1 MWVVAFI
8 KKYCKQNR
16 HGMSNRKL
24 SLIFKAVL
32 IVIFVIY
39 ILAIPTTDTVRI
51 GIRFAMLVF
60 FTVTFIVE
68 LNKYRKDDA

>member
-1 MWVVAFI
+1 MWVVPFI

-16 HGMSNRKL
+16 HGMANRKL
-24 SLIFKAVL
+24 SLILKAVL
-32 IVIFVIY
+32 IVVFVIY
-39 ILAIPTTDTVRI
+39 VVAIPTKDIVRM

-60 FTVTFIVE
+60 FTVTFIIE